1 MSPRLRCSPANLQ
14 FEGESHMRGTV
25 ISHQCHVYPLE
36 LSRRTEDSLVP
47 KGSRGQSS
55 LEKGDVIRHRGH
67 QTPATAGPESLRQAR
82 AAKW

>member
-1 MSPRLRCSPANLQ
+1 
-14 FEGESHMRGTV
+14 MRGTV
-25 ISHQCHVYPLE
+25 ISHQYHVYPLE
-36 LSRRTEDSLVP
+36 LSRRTEDSLVL